1 MVISRRGL
9 IKALAPLGL
18 LPGFRLVAT
27 SIAHAD
33 EPGWRHG
40 LSLFGD
46 VKYAPDFAHF
56 DYVDPAAPR
65 GGRVRLFAVGTFD
78 SLNPFTFKGNAAGL
92 VSSTV
97 DSLTKDAN
105 DEPSSQYGLIAEAM
119 KYPEDH
125 SSVTYRLRPDARF
138 HDGKPITPD
147 DVIWSMT
154 NLKLANPESAFY
166 YKNIAKAEQT
176 GEREVTFFFSAK
188 GNRELPQITGQLQVL
203 PRHWWEGTDAKG
215 RKRDLDATT
224 LEVPLAS
231 GAYRI
236 SEVKTGTSI
245 TARRVDDYW
254 AARLPVNVGQNNFD
268 EMSVIYFRDE
278 TVALEAF
285 KSDQYDYR
293 NENSSK
299 NWATAYN
306 FPALERGDVV
316 REKIALKNVEGMQAF
331 AFNIRRDKFKDRR
344 VRLAFNYAFDFEW
357 SNANLF
363 YGQYERSASYFNNS
377 ELAATGLP
385 GPDELKLLE
394 PLRGK
399 VPDEVFTETY
409 TNPVNKT
416 PLDRRKNLRMAL
428 KLLGEAGWKLGPD
441 RKLVNAGGEA
451 MQVEFLLVS
460 PLFERIVLPYVDQ
473 LKLIGIQSVVR
484 TVDDAQYQRR
494 RQNFD
499 YDIIVA
505 NWGQSLSPGNEQRNF
520 WGSAAADRPG
530 SFNFVG
536 IKDAAIDT
544 LIDDVIFS
552 KSRAGLIA
560 ACRAL
565 DRVLLW
571 NDFVVPMWYIPYQRI
586 AHWDR
591 FGRPANLPDYA
602 VGFPDIWWWDAAKAA
617 RIKAG
622 Q

>member
-1 MVISRRGL
+1 MVISRRSL

-18 LPGFRLVAT
+18 LPGLRLVAT

-33 EPGWRHG
+33 ETGWRYG

-46 VKYAPDFAHF
+46 VKYPPDFPHF
-56 DYVDPAAPR
+56 DYVDPAAPH
-65 GGRVRLFAVGTFD
+65 GGRARLFAIGTFD
-78 SLNPFTFKGNAAGL
+78 SLNPFTFKGNPAGL
-92 VSSTV
+92 VSSTL
-97 DSLTKDAN
+97 DSLTKNAN

-119 KYPEDH
+119 KYPDDH

-138 HDGKPITPD
+138 HDGQPITPD

-176 GEREVTFFFSAK
+176 GDREVTFIFSVK

-215 RKRDLDATT
+215 RKRNLDATT

-236 SEVKTGTSI
+236 SEVKTGTSL

-268 EMSVIYFRDE
+268 EISVIYFRDA

-299 NWATAYN
+299 SWATAYN
-306 FPALERGDVV
+306 FPAIERGDVV

-363 YGQYERSASYFNNS
+363 YGQYKRSASYFNNS

-385 GPDELKLLE
+385 GPAELKLLE

-399 VPDEVFTETY
+399 IPDEVFTRVY

-428 KLLGEAGWKLGPD
+428 DLMNEAGWKLGAN
-441 RKLVNAGGEA
+441 RTLVNARGEA

-473 LKLIGIQSVVR
+473 LKLIGIQSIVR

-536 IKDAAIDT
+536 IKDPAIDT

-552 KSRAGLIA
+552 TSRAGLIA

-571 NDFVVPMWYIPYQRI
+571 NEFVVPMWYIPYQRI

-591 FGRPANLPDYA
+591 FGRPPKLPDYA